1 MTELLLLYWP
11 TVLAAFFMG
20 ATLSVVGAF
29 LVTRQAAVQ
38 TIAVSQS
45 AGLGVS
51 IGLLISQVFFSEGHI
66 EHTAIPLICGLL
78 ISAVGFALT
87 EWVARHSHSPTVVYL
102 SAFALFWGLSQLLI
116 GFFPVVESHATALYF
131 GDLVTLTKNEAFFF
145 LGFAAL
151 ISAYLLRLWKGI
163 SARAFLSAI
172 LEEPLSLGS
181 AMDLSFYVVSL
192 TLVCLSVQLLGLLF
206 TISCLFLPTA
216 VYSFSPRVGVGRH
229 LVRVAISAAA
239 AASLGFLVSL
249 AESRFL
255 TTPLITALMVIL
267 PSFHILSERVILRCK

>member
-11 TVLAAFFMG
+11 TALATFFIS

-51 IGLLISQVFFSEGHI
+51 IGLLISQLFFSESHI
-66 EHTAIPLICGLL
+66 EHTAIPLGCGLAV
-78 ISAVGFALT
+78 SAAGFALT
-87 EWVARHSHSPTVVYL
+87 ERVARNSHSPTVVYL
-102 SAFALFWGLSQLLI
+102 SAFGFFWGLAQLLV

-145 LGFAAL
+145 LGFSAL
-151 ISAYLLRLWKGI
+151 IAIYLALLWKRI

-172 LEEPLSLGS
+172 LGEPLRFTS
-181 AMDLSFYVVSL
+181 AIDLSFYVVAL

-206 TISCLFLPTA
+206 TISCLFIPTA
-216 VYSFSPRVGVGRH
+216 VYSFSTRVGVKRH
-229 LVRVAISAAA
+229 LVRVAMSAAI
-239 AASLGFLVSL
+239 AASIGFLISL

-255 TTPLITALMVIL
+255 TTPLITVIMVLL
-267 PSFHILSERVILRCK
+267 PIAHIFSERIIFRCK